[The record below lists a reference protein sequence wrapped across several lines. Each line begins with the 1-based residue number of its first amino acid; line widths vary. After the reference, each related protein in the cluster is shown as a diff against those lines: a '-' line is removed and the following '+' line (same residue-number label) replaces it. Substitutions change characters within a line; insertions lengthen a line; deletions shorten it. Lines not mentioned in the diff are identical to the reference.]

1 MKTSFEQAYVY
12 KGKGQKRG
20 QKRGRFYLENA
31 GDFI

>member
-20 QKRGRFYLENA
+20 QFYLENA